1 LGAYFIVRQISVI
14 VALMLFCT
22 AVSAQDESGIIY
34 GKNYSFALT
43 APKGWVL
50 DTTSGRQQG
59 LQAVFY
65 PKGSSWKNGA
75 AVMYANVYQNTDP
88 TKESLQTIIANDVA
102 DFKKESPN
110 LKVVDADAIPT
121 RTDVRSIDKKAT
133 VKYFTGDRNGNS
145 EAVAYVD
152 EGNLVVMLVFN
163 ARSQKDFEDSLPA
176 FKEFVGSYFFLGAA
190 VVH

>member
-1 LGAYFIVRQISVI
+1 MVRQISLI
-14 VALMLFCT
+14 VVLMLFFT
-22 AVSAQDESGIIY
+22 AASAQDDSGIIY

-50 DTTSGRQQG
+50 DITNGRQQG

-75 AVMYANVYQNTDP
+75 AVMYANVYQKTDP

-110 LKVVDADAIPT
+110 LKVVDAEAIPT
-121 RTDVRSIDKKAT
+121 RTDTRSKDKRAT
-133 VKYFTGDRNGNS
+133 VKYFTADRNGNS

-152 EGNLVVMLVFN
+152 EGNLVVMLVLN
-163 ARSQKDFEDSLPA
+163 ARSQQDFEASLPA
-176 FKEFVGSYFFLGAA
+176 FKEFVGSYFFLAPA
-190 VVH
+190 VVR